1 MRKEAKITKRRRAEE
16 KRAKR
21 LAKRSRKKGAR

>member
-1 MRKEAKITKRRRAEE
+1 MGKEAKIAKRRRAEE

-21 LAKRSRKKGAR
+21 LAKHSRKKGAR